1 MGTFR
6 SSLSLVTHSRAHF
19 SNHRN
24 SIYKIPSYAFE
35 NSGGLIDLRGLQIR
49 AIHERA
55 FHGVD
60 TDVEIDLRSN
70 FIDSYVLFEREARE
84 YQSHIS
90 LSHITL
96 TYHSRTI
103 LPLK

>member
-1 MGTFR
+1 M
-6 SSLSLVTHSRAHF
+6 
-19 SNHRN
+19 
-24 SIYKIPSYAFE
+24 
-35 NSGGLIDLRGLQIR
+35 RGLQIR

-90 LSHITL
+90 L
-96 TYHSRTI
+96 TYHSLTI